1 MEPLILNNFIMRIK
15 QKKNKKKKH
24 LGLEIAALSNGVV
37 LISRSLNS
45 GILLHYPVL

>member
-15 QKKNKKKKH
+15 KKKKKKH

-37 LISRSLNS
+37 LISRSLKEWS
-45 GILLHYPVL
+45 L